1 MIVSCAQMLEGERS
15 AFARGVSA
23 ADLMEEAGRG
33 IFEAIRQFHPEPAT
47 AVLYLGKGNNAGD
60 ALVVGRLMLD
70 AGWKVLAR
78 PVSDVSEFKELP
90 AKHWQAIAGR
100 VPIVADGGLLRHEP
114 GSVVLVDGILGIG
127 ASPAPLKGAYAAAV
141 EEMNALRR
149 ERHAFTVA
157 IDLPSGLNPTRD
169 GSSGSACVEADLTV
183 TVAHVKD
190 VLLSDGATKAVGRL
204 AVAPLAELE
213 DIHGEETARVLT
225 PRVLLPGLPCRSFD
239 FHKGQAGRV
248 GIVAGSRG
256 FVGAALLTAAGALR
270 AGAGLITLYVKEEDY
285 AIFAAQAPLEVMVKP
300 VVDYLEVLANKH
312 DALAVGPGLGRT
324 SEGRILELIQLSEI
338 PMVLDADALNM
349 LADGHLS
356 VLKALKAPALLT
368 PHPGEM
374 QRLIKGVDAWEAAP
388 ARRSQAEK
396 MASTFSRTTWLL
408 KGSRT
413 VIATQGEPTSFNTTG
428 HPGMATGGMGDVL
441 TGVCAA
447 LIGQGVK
454 PHDAACLGAWV
465 SGRAAERAL
474 LAGQSAES
482 LTPGDVLAHLGE
494 AFVDLKRQGF

>member
-1 MIVSCAQMLEGERS
+1 MIVSCAQMLEMERA

-33 IFEAIRQFHPEPAT
+33 IFQVIRQFHPQPGT

-78 PVSDVSEFKELP
+78 PVSAVSEFKELP
-90 AKHWQAIAGR
+90 ARHWQALEGR
-100 VPIVADGGLLRHEP
+100 VPVVRGLDELEHVS
-114 GSVVLVDGILGIG
+114 GAVVLVDGLLGLG
-127 ASPAPLKGAYAAAV
+127 ATGSALRGEYAVAV
-141 EEMNALRR
+141 AEMNAFRR
-149 ERHAFTVA
+149 RRHAFTVA
-157 IDLPSGLNPTRD
+157 VDLPTGLDAWREAED
-169 GSSGSACVEADLTV
+169 LCVEADLTV

-190 VLLSDGATKAVGRL
+190 VLLSDHATRFVGRL
-204 AVAPLAELE
+204 AVAPLRELE
-213 DIHGEETARVLT
+213 GHGGAAERRELT
-225 PRVLLPGLPCRSFD
+225 PRTLLPALPCRSFD
-239 FHKGQAGRV
+239 FHKGEAGRV
-248 GIVAGSRG
+248 GVIAGSRG
-256 FVGAALLTAAGALR
+256 FVGAALLTATGALR

-285 AIFAAQAPLEVMVKP
+285 SIFAAQAPLEVMVKP
-300 VVDYLEVLANKH
+300 VKDYLEVLANKH
-312 DALAVGPGLGRT
+312 DALAIGPGLGKG
-324 SEGRILELIQLSEI
+324 SAARILEVIQQSET

-349 LADGHLS
+349 LADRGLDLLKS
-356 VLKALKAPALLT
+356 LKANALLT

-374 QRLIKGVDAWEAAP
+374 QRLLKSRQDCQGDSRDDTVMRLPAAFPGV
-388 ARRSQAEK
+388 
-396 MASTFSRTTWLL
+396 TWLL

-413 VIATQGEPTSFNTTG
+413 VIATEGQPLSFNTTG

-441 TGVCAA
+441 TGICAA
-447 LIGQGVK
+447 LIGQGVT

-465 SGRAAERAL
+465 SGRSAERAL

-494 AFVDLKRQGF
+494 AFTDLKRLVF